1 MARLDVHFEVFLKK
15 HQKADWALVEAIDGR
30 QDAIGRAQTLLSQNP
45 RGSVRVSREAFDPES
60 RTFNSATI
68 FETGAEKY
76 RRDEAKDPKAEL
88 PCLTPDD
95 LHKPAARETV
105 RRALSSW
112 LERREVMPLELL
124 HRADL
129 VEDLDGSENDLQH
142 AVQKIAVARA
152 SGSDA
157 PVHEYVKLLNALV
170 EKAIEKARKEARAKK
185 RDKASGFA
193 ELTTKILSEGGPEK
207 RLRAAIAERLSD
219 ASGIGKKAEM
229 LLDLHDDL
237 PSDPEAADFAAA
249 QADAF
254 LAEALTYD
262 RAVRYVFGEAR
273 DLGEE
278 VERMTTVY
286 EARPGAEGARALP
299 ETGRRLVEKFSKKA
313 LPDSRSAVA
322 QRIIAALSR
331 PKRFRPDSVVDEIRL
346 ARQLAQRLIAQSGT
360 NFNPDALVEVFTLRS
375 ARLLSP
381 ETVEEALSDA
391 GDPAEQLERLLS
403 MEDNIV
409 GEANKKKLAGYVRSR
424 LKAQPTERWFVS
436 GPGKPMERLGRLSA
450 LQARAMKG
458 GYAEADKHEMS
469 HDFDA
474 LGLAV
479 LDETKILDRVAK
491 SDRPALDRATAL
503 LTLAAKGLVPAGR
516 CTEDAKA
523 RAMRLAASEMG
534 RNEAGAPGGKPKLAE
549 IQMLMTKLEPPKP
562 EPDDAGIAEDAGE
575 DQAAA
580 GDAGGET
587 GESAA

>member
-30 QDAIGRAQTLLSQNP
+30 QDAIQRAQTLLAQNP

-60 RTFNSATI
+60 RTFSSATI
-68 FETGAEKY
+68 FESGAEKY
-76 RRDEAKDPKAEL
+76 RRETPKTAKAEL

-95 LHKPAARETV
+95 LYKPAARETV
-105 RRALSSW
+105 RRALSGW
-112 LERREVMPLELL
+112 LERREVTPLELL
-124 HRADL
+124 HRVDL
-129 VEDLDGSENDLQH
+129 VEELDGSENDLQH

-157 PVHEYVKLLNALV
+157 PVHDYVKLLNALV
-170 EKAIEKARKEARAKK
+170 EKGIEKARKGARAKT
-185 RDKASGFA
+185 RDKTTGFA

-207 RLRAAIAERLSD
+207 RLRSAIAERLSG
-219 ASGIGKKAEM
+219 ASSIGEKAGM

-237 PSDPEAADFAAA
+237 PADPEAAAFAAA
-249 QADAF
+249 QTDAF

-262 RAVRYVFGEAR
+262 HAMRHVFGQAR
-273 DLGEE
+273 DLGDE

-286 EARPGAEGARALP
+286 EARPSAQGMRVLP
-299 ETGRRLVEKFSKKA
+299 ETGRRLVEKFSRKA

-322 QRIIAALSR
+322 QRILAALSK
-331 PKRFRPDSVVDEIRL
+331 PKRFRPDSVVEEIKL

-360 NFNPDALVEVFTLRS
+360 NFHPDSLVEVFTLRS

-381 ETVEEALSDA
+381 ETMEEAIADA
-391 GDPAEQLERLLS
+391 GDPAEQLDRLLS

-409 GEANKKKLAGYVRSR
+409 GEANKTKLAGYVRSR

-458 GYAEADKHEMS
+458 GYAAADKAEMA

-479 LDETKILDRVAK
+479 LDETKIFDRVAK
-491 SDRPALDRATAL
+491 SDRPGLDRATAL
-503 LTLAAKGLVPAGR
+503 LTLAAQGLVPAGR

-523 RAMRLAASEMG
+523 RAMRLVASEMG
-534 RNEAGAPGGKPKLAE
+534 RSEAGATGAKPKLAE
-549 IQMLMTKLEPPKP
+549 IQMLMSRLAPPAP
-562 EPDDAGIAEDAGE
+562 EADDDAGG
-575 DQAAA
+575 DQAAD
-580 GDAGGET
+580 GEAGGET

>member
-30 QDAIGRAQTLLSQNP
+30 QDAIKRAQTLLSQNP

-68 FETGAEKY
+68 FESGSEKY
-76 RRDEAKDPKAEL
+76 RREDAKDAKAEL

-95 LHKPAARETV
+95 LYKPAARETV
-105 RRALSSW
+105 RRALSGW

-129 VEDLDGSENDLQH
+129 VEELDSSENDLQH

-157 PVHEYVKLLNALV
+157 PVHDYVKLLNALV
-170 EKAIEKARKEARAKK
+170 EKGIEKARKEARAKK
-185 RDKASGFA
+185 RDTSAGFA
-193 ELTTKILSEGGPEK
+193 ELTTRILSEGGPEK
-207 RLRAAIAERLSD
+207 RLRAAIAERLSQ

-237 PSDPEAADFAAA
+237 PADPEAAAFAAA

-262 RAVRYVFGEAR
+262 RAVRHVFGEAR
-273 DLGEE
+273 DLGDE

-286 EARPGAEGARALP
+286 EARPSADGARALP
-299 ETGRRLVEKFSKKA
+299 ETGQRLVEKFSKKA

-322 QRIIAALSR
+322 QRILAALSK
-331 PKRFRPDSVVDEIRL
+331 PKRFRPNSVVEEIKL
-346 ARQLAQRLIAQSGT
+346 ARQLAQRLIAQSGA

-381 ETVEEALSDA
+381 ETMEEAIADA

-409 GEANKKKLAGYVRSR
+409 GEANKTKLAGYVRSR
-424 LKAQPTERWFVS
+424 LKAQTSERWFVS
-436 GPGKPMERLGRLSA
+436 GPGKPMERLGRLAA
-450 LQARAMKG
+450 LQTRANKG
-458 GYAEADKHEMS
+458 GYAEADKAEMS

-474 LGLAV
+474 MGLAV
-479 LDETKILDRVAK
+479 LDATKIFDRVMT
-491 SDRPALDRATAL
+491 SERPALDRASAL

-523 RAMRLAASEMG
+523 RAMRLVASEMG
-534 RNEAGAPGGKPKLAE
+534 RAEARAADGKPKLAE
-549 IQMLMTKLEPPKP
+549 IHRLMSRLAPP
-562 EPDDAGIAEDAGE
+562 EPE
-575 DQAAA
+575 A
-580 GDAGGET
+580 GDAPGAADPDSGPPSEKD
-587 GESAA
+587 ESAA